1 MNFFIK
7 NSIDAQ
13 WGIETDNN
21 SLKSSPFSI
30 IWERNR
36 KLIPFKNH
44 CNATSLWRV
53 AGKKIKVKT
62 VIIFLCKYF
71 INNMTYFRFFIV
83 WFHILV
89 CWGVFLNDFN
99 ACTVTTE
106 RVSSFVGEIFMK
118 MFWIAC
124 ELRWS
129 DCPSMKLELRYVI
142 LLAGRTRIL
151 RISCSLTFKSFE
163 SGPPL
168 FLYVFPLFLGAI

>member
-36 KLIPFKNH
+36 KLIPSKNH

-118 MFWIAC
+118 MFWIM
-124 ELRWS
+124 LVR
-129 DCPSMKLELRYVI
+129 L
-142 LLAGRTRIL
+142 
-151 RISCSLTFKSFE
+151 SLNEVSVGVAVCHT
-163 SGPPL
+163 SGWKNKNL
-168 FLYVFPLFLGAI
+168 KDFL